1 MDRNTILNA
10 IQTKINEMKETAIT
24 ISEGD
29 YIDFRGAGLNS
40 VELMTLIVYLE
51 EYFDFE
57 SDDEDLDLEKISLIV
72 DLVDL
77 VMRFA

>member
-1 MDRNTILNA
+1 MDRSTILNA
-10 IQTKINEMKETAIT
+10 IQTKINEMKETTIT
-24 ISEGD
+24 VSEGD
-29 YIDFRGAGLNS
+29 YADFRGAGLNS

-51 EYFDFE
+51 EHFDFE
-57 SDDEDLDLEKISLIV
+57 SDDEDLDLEKINLVV